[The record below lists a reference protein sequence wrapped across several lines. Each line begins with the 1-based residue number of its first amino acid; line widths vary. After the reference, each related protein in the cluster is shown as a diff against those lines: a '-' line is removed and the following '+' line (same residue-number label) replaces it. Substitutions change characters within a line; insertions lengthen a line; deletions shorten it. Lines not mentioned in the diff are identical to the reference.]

1 MKLRQ
6 ATVLVLLLATPMLPH
21 YAMAQGSPA
30 YNQALLAELSPEKRA
45 EVQARATQGN
55 SVQEVLEVDLLNNIK
70 ARYPANRI
78 VALDFGRGVAVVELP
93 NNGGTR
99 MVRFNKTTLAI
110 QD

>member
-1 MKLRQ
+1 MKLCQ
-6 ATVLVLLLATPMLPH
+6 ATVLVLLLAAPILPH
-21 YAMAQGSPA
+21 DAMAQGSPA

-78 VALDFGRGVAVVELP
+78 MALDFGRGVAVVELP
-93 NNGGTR
+93 SNGGTR
-99 MVRFNKTTLAI
+99 TVRFNKMTLAI